1 MTTWVIEP
9 LALTSDLDT
18 ILEIEQAAFV
28 NRWTREMYL
37 AELENRG
44 VACCH
49 VVRTAWQRVVGLWYF
64 ARSRDRTRSRR
75 WSMNEQSQ
83 GLRDLLL
90 QTDEEFHNL
99 AAKHHE
105 LEDRLHELTAK
116 HYLSEPEQ
124 LEQVTLKK
132 RKLQLKDRMEDILRR
147 HRQQA

>member
-1 MTTWVIEP
+1 
-9 LALTSDLDT
+9 
-18 ILEIEQAAFV
+18 
-28 NRWTREMYL
+28 
-37 AELENRG
+37 
-44 VACCH
+44 
-49 VVRTAWQRVVGLWYF
+49 
-64 ARSRDRTRSRR
+64 
-75 WSMNEQSQ
+75 MNEQSQ

-132 RKLQLKDRMEDILRR
+132 RKLQLKDRMEDIIRR
-147 HRQQA
+147 HQQSDASMPSVPRGPGAQPHAPP